1 MNSFVKTLLTILSV
15 IGLIAWGG
23 CVFVGAH
30 FASDCSWPV
39 SVSAG
44 VGTALLMGF
53 FYFLACHYSRPD
65 SQSQYGSAA
74 NTKKWVFISIYAV
87 VAVVSAWYV
96 LHAVGCFTTYK
107 EEIQNKAGD
116 EFAALRAMTGDNSP
130 GGYMEYVDLQLTNYR
145 TANPNHLTD
154 NTLLDK
160 EVDDL
165 YDLYITNSEYPQLK
179 EKIRKFGEPASWAV
193 ENWDILTVSSY
204 LHELDKKKAEWDA
217 KFVECSK
224 KGLELA
230 PAQLHED
237 YKPLDPTYKDLAK
250 PLLNP
255 SGKSVT
261 MQGIVTLVVLQILI
275 LLNWFS
281 VFVTTRQGATGIK
294 SSSPYAAGVGVWNPV
309 NNQPKAKS

>member
-1 MNSFVKTLLTILSV
+1 MNSFVRTLLTILSV
-15 IGLIAWGG
+15 IGLLAWGG

-65 SQSQYGSAA
+65 AQSEYGSSA

-96 LHAVGCFTTYK
+96 LHAVACFTTYK

-116 EFAALRAMTGDNSP
+116 EFAALRAMTGDSSP

-165 YDLYITNSEYPQLK
+165 YDLYVTGSEYPQLK
-179 EKIRKFGEPASWAV
+179 EKIIKFGEPASWAV

-217 KFVECSK
+217 KFVECSQ

-230 PAQLHED
+230 PARLHED
-237 YKPLDPTYKDLAK
+237 YQPSAPPTRILAK

-255 SGKSVT
+255 SAEGVT
-261 MQGIVTLVVLQILI
+261 IAGVLTLLVLQALI
-275 LLNWFS
+275 LLSWIS
-281 VFVTTRQGATGIK
+281 VCVTVYKDPTGIGSGTPGVTTWK
-294 SSSPYAAGVGVWNPV
+294 
-309 NNQPKAKS
+309 NN